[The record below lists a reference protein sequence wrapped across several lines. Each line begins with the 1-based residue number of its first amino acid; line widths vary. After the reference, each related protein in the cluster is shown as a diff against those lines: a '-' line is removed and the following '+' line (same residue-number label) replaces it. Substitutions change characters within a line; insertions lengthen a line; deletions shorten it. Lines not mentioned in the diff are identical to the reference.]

1 MNLEDPVVNQSFTTH
16 TIEDIDAN
24 SSLEPTFEFK
34 KINDDSVNLACDEDE
49 AKDLSIMG
57 KVFNTP
63 KDAYTFYNQYAFLHG
78 FGIRVHWSFKNKT
91 TNEPY
96 RKTYVCNKQ
105 GFKSLKGN
113 TLCGGTKKRRRDL
126 RTGCQAMLRI
136 SKGKDGEWFVD
147 VFNDKHNHELSITPT
162 KVMKHR
168 SHGKI
173 HRSMACKSLM
183 VELGQSGLR
192 PCQIKK
198 AVNVMKTPYNV
209 DVTSKQ
215 CADVLFEQRKQ
226 YKGKEFYGLIKHFQD
241 KALVDSNQY
250 FAVDLFDDGSP
261 RNVFWADGRSRDAYT
276 KFGDVVVFDVTY
288 MTNKFKMPFAP
299 FIGVNHHGQS
309 ILFGGALLENEKE
322 ETFCWLFE
330 HFLKCMFSK
339 YPVALITDQ
348 DKAMG
353 NAIKQVFPNTR
364 HRFCAWHIK
373 KHELEHLR
381 PLVARY
387 NDFRESYKQWVK
399 SDTIEQFE
407 RNWDIIRD
415 KYNIE
420 TNSWIAEMYNQRTH
434 WAKAFL
440 KDVFFAGMTTSGR
453 SESIHSFFDGFV
465 NSKTMLNEFVL
476 QYDKA
481 VDSRRVAEE
490 DEDFKTMNSS
500 PVLSS
505 VHPIEAKAGQFYTRK
520 MFEVFK
526 KEWIEA
532 NCNLTHETLSKTP
545 EEIKYRVGQLNIE
558 KRHWRIVSF
567 HFVDHVNVTCSCAK
581 YETYGILCKHSLY
594 VMKKRHVETL
604 PNHYILPRWTLSVR
618 YKVGNSSIRLDEMN
632 SKNGVSALTLWC
644 VRSNCDKAI
653 EQASDSPTEIE
664 KFNSFVIKFLED
676 QRIRKNSKEFE
687 TVSLD
692 PYRGISQIDMTP
704 QLSVRDPVA
713 PKNTKGRPK
722 NATRI
727 KSSLENM
734 KKKRTCSYC
743 QILGHYATG
752 CPKRKVDESVA
763 EKQ

>member
-1 MNLEDPVVNQSFTTH
+1 MNLEDPVANQSFTTH

-24 SSLEPTFEFK
+24 SSLEPTFEFE
-34 KINDDSVNLACDEDE
+34 KINDDNVNLACDEDE

-78 FGIRVHWSFKNKT
+78 FG
-91 TNEPY
+91 
-96 RKTYVCNKQ
+96 
-105 GFKSLKGN
+105 
-113 TLCGGTKKRRRDL
+113 TKKCRRDL

-198 AVNVMKTPYNV
+198 AINVMKTPYNV

-215 CADVLFEQRKQ
+215 CTDVLFEQRKQ
-226 YKGKEFYGLIKHFQD
+226 YK
-241 KALVDSNQY
+241 
-250 FAVDLFDDGSP
+250 
-261 RNVFWADGRSRDAYT
+261 
-276 KFGDVVVFDVTY
+276 
-288 MTNKFKMPFAP
+288 
-299 FIGVNHHGQS
+299 
-309 ILFGGALLENEKE
+309 
-322 ETFCWLFE
+322 
-330 HFLKCMFSK
+330 
-339 YPVALITDQ
+339 
-348 DKAMG
+348 
-353 NAIKQVFPNTR
+353 
-364 HRFCAWHIK
+364 
-373 KHELEHLR
+373 
-381 PLVARY
+381 
-387 NDFRESYKQWVK
+387 
-399 SDTIEQFE
+399 
-407 RNWDIIRD
+407 
-415 KYNIE
+415 
-420 TNSWIAEMYNQRTH
+420 
-434 WAKAFL
+434 
-440 KDVFFAGMTTSGR
+440 
-453 SESIHSFFDGFV
+453 
-465 NSKTMLNEFVL
+465 
-476 QYDKA
+476 

-500 PVLSS
+500 LMLSS

-567 HFVDHVNVTCSCAK
+567 HFVDHVNVTCSYAK

-604 PNHYILPRWTLSVR
+604 PSPFILPRWTLSVR

-632 SKNGVSALTLWC
+632 SENGLSALTLWC

-664 KFNSFVIKFLED
+664 KFNSSVIKFLED

-692 PYRGISQIDMTP
+692 PYRGISQIDMIP

-743 QILGHYATG
+743 QRLGHYATG